1 MTLTTKFGSLNMAA
15 ETFSTGV
22 SSAMHSVLPPGTV
35 KVSWFET
42 DSTAADTS
50 FSTVM
55 DKATGAG
62 KGNDGC

>member
-1 MTLTTKFGSLNMAA
+1 MAA

-42 DSTAADTS
+42 DSTAADIS